1 MGGKTVKYCPNC
13 GSKFLYKER
22 LKSLNRQYNEIHCSS
37 CSAEYK
43 KNNRIATGLS
53 VFISCFISL
62 IILNEINLEIEVY
75 VIKLALVAVIAFIS
89 CFIILYLLNL
99 FIKYERVK

>member
-1 MGGKTVKYCPNC
+1 MKYCPNC

-22 LKSLNRQYNEIHCSS
+22 LKSWNRQYNEIHCSS

-62 IILNEINLEIEVY
+62 IINFHINLEIEVY